1 MSSTHPLS
9 TLLFILFGFMLPSSL
24 WGQDSSNLEAQI
36 ESLEEELQ
44 ANKDESIATESA
56 LEKLKLLR
64 IHKDLEHLGYPL
76 QGHSGQTVRHTA
88 MVLNYN
94 EQHEQANWVA
104 HIITPEIIQGNR
116 SRSNDFRQDS
126 LITTETPVTEDY
138 WNSGFDRGHL
148 APSADFRWSKIAL
161 SESYYYSNMSP
172 QRPELNREIWAEL
185 EGKLREVVI
194 RENTQVYVV
203 TGGVLED
210 SLPNIGVVN
219 EVSVPNYYYKVALM
233 YEGAQRKG
241 IGFILPNGPTHY
253 PLMSFAVSIDS
264 VEKRTGI
271 NFFPHIPP
279 AEEKEVEGQFN
290 SELWVSDKEK
300 GEALPIDMEIL
311 PKGFV
316 NTTAAKYHIDGKI
329 GTCGTVV
336 STKYH
341 EPSGATFLNL
351 DRKFPNQVFSVT
363 IWKDSRTNF
372 SYMPEHFLLN
382 KKVCISGVVTMSRGT
397 PTVNVKNE
405 KQIRML
411 DRVLKKS

>member
-1 MSSTHPLS
+1 M
-9 TLLFILFGFMLPSSL
+9 LLGYHVFSQESAP
-24 WGQDSSNLEAQI
+24 LEAQI
-36 ESLEEELQ
+36 ESLERELR
-44 ANKDESIATESA
+44 ASKDQHVATESA
-56 LEKLKLLR
+56 LEKLKLQR
-64 IHKDLEHLGYPL
+64 IHKDLEQMGYPI
-76 QGHSGQTVRHTA
+76 QVQAGQTVQHTA

-94 EQHEQANWVA
+94 EPHEQANWVA

-126 LITTETPVTEDY
+126 LVTTETPVTEDY
-138 WNSGFDRGHL
+138 WDSGFDRGHL
-148 APSADFRWSKIAL
+148 APSADFRWSKVAL
-161 SESYYYSNMSP
+161 SESYFYSNMSP

-194 RENTQVYVV
+194 REHTQVYVV

-210 SLPNIGVVN
+210 SLPSIGVVN
-219 EVSVPNYYYKVALM
+219 QVSIPNYYYKVALM
-233 YEGAQRKG
+233 YEGSQRKG
-241 IGFILPNGPTHY
+241 IGFILPNGPTPY

-271 NFFPHIPP
+271 NFFPRLSID
-279 AEEKEVEGQFN
+279 EERELEGKFDT
-290 SELWVSDKEK
+290 ELWVSDREK
-300 GEALPIDMEIL
+300 GEALPIDMEVL
-311 PKGFV
+311 PKGYV

-363 IWKDSRTNF
+363 IWKDSRANF
-372 SYMPEHFLLN
+372 SYLPEHFLLN
-382 KKVCISGVVTMSRGT
+382 KKVCITGVVTMSRGT

-411 DRVLKKS
+411 DRVLK

>member
-1 MSSTHPLS
+1 MP
-9 TLLFILFGFMLPSSL
+9 
-24 WGQDSSNLEAQI
+24 
-36 ESLEEELQ
+36 Q
-44 ANKDESIATESA
+44 A
-56 LEKLKLLR
+56 
-64 IHKDLEHLGYPL
+64 
-76 QGHSGQTVRHTA
+76 GQTVSHSA

-126 LITTETPVTEDY
+126 LISTETPVTEDY
-138 WNSGFDRGHL
+138 WDSGFDRGHL
-148 APSADFRWSKIAL
+148 APSADFRWSQKAL
-161 SESYYYSNMSP
+161 SESYFYSNMSP

-194 RENTQVYVV
+194 RENAQLWVV
-203 TGGVLED
+203 TGGVLTD
-210 SLPNIGVVN
+210 SLPSIGVVN
-219 EVSVPNYYYKVALM
+219 RISIPEYYYKVALM
-233 YEGAQRKG
+233 YTGGQPKG
-241 IGFILPNGPTHY
+241 IGFVIPNKATHY
-253 PLMSFAVSIDS
+253 PLLSFAVSIDS
-264 VEKRTGI
+264 VERLTGI
-271 NFFPHIPP
+271 DFFPSLSMTE
-279 AEEKEVEGQFN
+279 AQRLEG
-290 SELWVSDKEK
+290 SMDHTLWVSEKEK

-311 PKGFV
+311 PRGHV

-329 GTCGTVV
+329 NVCGTVV

-363 IWKDSRTNF
+363 MWKDARTNF

-382 KKVCISGVVTMSRGT
+382 KKVCINGIVKMSRGT
-397 PTVNVKNE
+397 PTINVKHE

-411 DRVLKKS
+411 DRVVKN

>member
-1 MSSTHPLS
+1 MPPIRLFLFVFSLCL
-9 TLLFILFGFMLPSSL
+9 TLFLAPV
-24 WGQDSSNLEAQI
+24 WGQDLSSLEAQI
-36 ESLEEELQ
+36 ESLEEDLQ
-44 ANKDESIATESA
+44 ASKDQASLTQSA
-56 LEKLKLLR
+56 LEELKLLR
-64 IHKDLEHLGYPL
+64 IHKDLMQLGYPIQPL
-76 QGHSGQTVRHTA
+76 LGQTVRHTA
-88 MVLNYN
+88 LVLNYN

-126 LITTETPVTEDY
+126 LVRTETPVTADY
-138 WNSGFDRGHL
+138 WDSGFDRGHL
-148 APSADFRWSKIAL
+148 APSADFRWSQKAL
-161 SESYYYSNMSP
+161 SESYFYSNMSP
-172 QRPELNREIWAEL
+172 QRPELNREKWAEL

-194 RENTQVYVV
+194 REHTQLYVV
-203 TGGVLED
+203 TGGILTD
-210 SLPNIGVVN
+210 SLPSIGVVN
-219 EVSVPNYYYKVALM
+219 QVSIPEFYYKVALM
-233 YEGAQRKG
+233 QSDKGSKG
-241 IGFILPNGPTHY
+241 IGFILPNRATSY

-271 NFFPHIPP
+271 NFFPTISPS
-279 AEEKEVEGQFN
+279 EEKELEGQFDP
-290 SELWVSDKEK
+290 EWWVSEKEK

-311 PKGFV
+311 PKGYV
-316 NTTAAKYHIDGKI
+316 NTTASKYHIDGKI

-336 STKYH
+336 STKFH

-382 KKVCISGVVTMSRGT
+382 KQVCITGVVKMSRGT

-411 DRVLKKS
+411 DRVLK